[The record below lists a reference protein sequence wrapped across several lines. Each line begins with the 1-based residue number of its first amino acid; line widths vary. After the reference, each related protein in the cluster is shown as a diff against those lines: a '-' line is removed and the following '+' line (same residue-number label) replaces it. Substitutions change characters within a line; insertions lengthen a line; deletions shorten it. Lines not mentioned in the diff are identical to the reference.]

1 MQVKRFFAADMRQ
14 AMKLVRDE
22 LGADAAI
29 IGNRRIAGGVELTA
43 ALDYKL
49 SALAPRVPNI
59 ELEDELRKTQSRI
72 VSAQAELGS
81 RGDLDS
87 TVNRQL
93 FAGLPLSSDEKHI
106 EPTLEEP
113 VRPSVHAA
121 AAADRAERSASAEP
135 AVGQRAYESMRAEL
149 NGLRELLE
157 VQLGSL
163 AWNQLQGSRPS
174 QANLWRRLQRI
185 GLSGPLSRDLLAMVP
200 NTDDQPHAWRMLLAH
215 LARMISTPDVEPLEE
230 GGVIAMVGPAGMG
243 KTTTLAKLAARYVL
257 KYGAQNIAL
266 VSMDSFRIGAQEQL
280 KTLGRILNV
289 PVTHL
294 DPGQSLAQALEPL
307 LRKRVVLIDTA
318 GLQASDPALRMQL
331 ESLAGR
337 GIKSRNYLVL
347 ATTSQK
353 QVLTAAYHSYKRCGL
368 AGCILT
374 KLDESASLG
383 EVLSLAISHELP
395 VAYLTDGP
403 RIPDDLHLPRRHQL
417 VSRAVSVQMQEEP
430 SEEAMADMFADLY
443 HNPGKRVG

>member
-22 LGADAAI
+22 LGAEAAI

-72 VSAQAELGS
+72 VTAQAEL
-81 RGDLDS
+81 S
-87 TVNRQL
+87 TRSESEDANRQL
-93 FAGLPLSSDEKHI
+93 FAGLPLTAS
-106 EPTLEEP
+106 EPLVDPEVEAPLAPAAP
-113 VRPSVHAA
+113 VAA
-121 AAADRAERSASAEP
+121 PID
-135 AVGQRAYESMRAEL
+135 QRLFDSMRSEL
-149 NGLRELLE
+149 SGLRELLE

-163 AWNQLQGSRPS
+163 AWSQLQGNKPQ

-185 GLSGPLSRDLLAMVP
+185 GLSGPIARELLDLTTGIEEP
-200 NTDDQPHAWRMLLAH
+200 RQAWRMLLAH
-215 LARMISTPDVEPLEE
+215 LARMIQVPEIEPIEE

-257 KYGAQNIAL
+257 KYGAHNLAL

-289 PVTHL
+289 SVTHV
-294 DPGQSLAQALEPL
+294 DPGQSLAQALDPL

-331 ESLAGR
+331 ETLAGR
-337 GIKSRNYLVL
+337 GIQAKNYLVL

-374 KLDESASLG
+374 KLDETASLG

-417 VSRAVSVQMQEEP
+417 VSRAVSVQMQDEP

-443 HNPGKRVG
+443 HSPGKRVG

>member
-22 LGADAAI
+22 LGSDAAI

-49 SALAPRVPNI
+49 SALAPRVPNM

-72 VSAQAELGS
+72 VTAQAELS
-81 RGDLDS
+81 LRSEGDSDAS
-87 TVNRQL
+87 TNRQL
-93 FAGLPLSSDEKHI
+93 FAGLPLTAAEPLI
-106 EPTLEEP
+106 EPTFDEP
-113 VRPSVHAA
+113 RRPAPAPAA
-121 AAADRAERSASAEP
+121 AAP
-135 AVGQRAYESMRAEL
+135 AVDQRVFDSMRSEL

-163 AWNQLQGSRPS
+163 AWNQLQGRQPE

-185 GLSGPLSRDLLAMVP
+185 GLSGPLSRDLLALI
-200 NTDDQPHAWRMLLAH
+200 TDIKEPRQAWRMLLAH
-215 LARMISTPDVEPLEE
+215 LARMIVTPEVEPLEE

-289 PVTHL
+289 SVTHV
-294 DPGQSLAQALEPL
+294 DPGQSLAQALDPL

-337 GIKSRNYLVL
+337 GIKAKNYLVL

-374 KLDESASLG
+374 KLDETASLG

-403 RIPDDLHLPRRHQL
+403 PRSTLFPYTTLFRSAFAPSPP
-417 VSRAVSVQMQEEP
+417 VGEP
-430 SEEAMADMFADLY
+430 RGQCANAGRTQRRGY
-443 HNPGKRVG
+443 GRYVR

>member
-43 ALDYKL
+43 ALDYTPQ
-49 SALAPRVPNI
+49 ALAPRVPNM
-59 ELEDELRKTQSRI
+59 ELEDELRKTASRI
-72 VSAQAELGS
+72 VSAQAELS
-81 RGDLDS
+81 MRGDSDA
-87 TVNRQL
+87 TTNRQL
-93 FAGLPLSSDEKHI
+93 FAGLPLTAAEPLVEPTFI
-106 EPTLEEP
+106 EPP
-113 VRPSVHAA
+113 RPAAPAPAA
-121 AAADRAERSASAEP
+121 AVD
-135 AVGQRAYESMRAEL
+135 QRAFDSMRFEL

-163 AWNQLQGSRPS
+163 AWTQLQGSKPQ

-185 GLSGPLSRDLLAMVP
+185 GLSGPLSRDLLALTHEIEGP
-200 NTDDQPHAWRMLLAH
+200 RQAWRMLLAH
-215 LARMISTPDVEPLEE
+215 LARMITTPQIEPLEE

-266 VSMDSFRIGAQEQL
+266 VSMDSYRIGAQEQL

-289 PVTHL
+289 PVTHV
-294 DPGQSLAQALEPL
+294 DPGQSLANALDPL

-337 GIKSRNYLVL
+337 GIKSKNYLVL

-374 KLDESASLG
+374 KLDETASLG

-417 VSRAVSVQMQEEP
+417 VSRAVSVQMQDEP

-443 HNPGKRVG
+443 HNPAKRVG

>member
-22 LGADAAI
+22 LGAEAAI

-49 SALAPRVPNI
+49 SALAPRVPNV

-72 VSAQAELGS
+72 VTAQAELTS
-81 RGDLDS
+81 RSELD
-87 TVNRQL
+87 TVANRQL
-93 FAGLPLSSDEKHI
+93 FTGLAMDDSKQI

-113 VRPSVHAA
+113 FRPSVHAA
-121 AAADRAERSASAEP
+121 VAAERAERNAEP
-135 AVGQRAYESMRAEL
+135 SVSHHVYESMRSEL

-163 AWNQLQGSRPS
+163 AWNQLQGSRPQ
-174 QANLWRRLQRI
+174 QANLWRRLQRV
-185 GLSGPLSRDLLAMVP
+185 GLSGPLSRDLLAMAP
-200 NTDDQPHAWRMLLAH
+200 DSNDQAHTWRMLLAH
-215 LARMISTPDVEPLEE
+215 LARMIATPDVEPLEE

-289 PVTHL
+289 PVTHV

-318 GLQASDPALRMQL
+318 GLQASDPALRLQL
-331 ESLAGR
+331 ETLAGR
-337 GIKSRNYLVL
+337 GIKARNYLVL

-353 QVLTAAYHSYKRCGL
+353 QVLSAAYHSYKRCGL

-374 KLDESASLG
+374 KLDETASLG
-383 EVLSLAISHELP
+383 EVLSLAVTHELP

-443 HNPGKRVG
+443 HSTGKRAG

>member
-49 SALAPRVPNI
+49 SALAPRVPNM

-72 VSAQAELGS
+72 VTAQAELTN
-81 RGDLDS
+81 RGDSDGS
-87 TVNRQL
+87 INRQM
-93 FAGLPLSSDEKHI
+93 FAGLPLSAADTHI

-113 VRPSVHAA
+113 PRPFAQAYAPPAQPAA
-121 AAADRAERSASAEP
+121 
-135 AVGQRAYESMRAEL
+135 GNRAYDSMRSEL

-163 AWNQLQGSRPS
+163 AWSQLQGSRPE
-174 QANLWRRLQRI
+174 QANLWRRLQRV
-185 GLSGPLSRDLLAMVP
+185 GLSGPLSRDLLEMLGEITEP
-200 NTDDQPHAWRMLLAH
+200 RQAWRMLLAH
-215 LARMISTPDVEPLEE
+215 LARMIVTPEIEPLEE

-289 PVTHL
+289 PVTHV
-294 DPGQSLAQALEPL
+294 DPGQSLAQALDPL

-337 GIKSRNYLVL
+337 GIKARNYLVL

-374 KLDESASLG
+374 KLDETASLG

-417 VSRAVSVQMQEEP
+417 VTRAVNVQMQEEP

-443 HNPGKRVG
+443 HNPNKRVG